1 MAERIEDDWDTVARL
16 AADLHDAHARLV
28 AHMSTVLEGNS
39 WAGAGIRSP
48 EHFLVLRA
56 GLSRGQA
63 RAVVL
68 LARRAAEL
76 PATARALREGRISL
90 DQAAVVARHTPAEFD
105 ETVAEFA
112 QYATVTQLQ
121 RSVARYDF
129 TLDESDPLQPPA
141 TDEPDIPPGDGPV
154 EPAPPEQEPP
164 SLSMWHGDDGRFHL
178 AYEAPEEIGAL
189 VETALAE
196 AKDWLIREGAGTV
209 SHADA
214 LAVIANRSLDGVTVA
229 SRRARYRVN
238 VFLDTDGGWL
248 LGRPR
253 LPQHVVEGLTC
264 DGELVPVWETDGVPV
279 SVGTGRRTV
288 PERTRRL
295 VPSVIGDVATP
306 GATPRD
312 GSRSTTS
319 GTGGTAGRPTTT
331 TSSRSAPSTTT
342 STTAT
347 PSPLSAKPPEPT
359 ASSSSRQEGGRS
371 SPRRPAEAAGSPS
384 RLPRTCTSCRHPE
397 IPRMSGS
404 SRGLLATRRPPGG
417 RVAATSGRLA
427 TSCTSHSSTSPHPRP
442 VIRPRAQGKRDHET
456 GRTLPHSSDDEPGA
470 SPPLCS
476 WRPSPGGV
484 DCAGPSVLPQRRWHA
499 PRLGD
504 PRERTAT
511 RHRVLLA
518 QPPPVRLAE
527 PRLAPLPPSPSP
539 RPVRPVPTASSC
551 SRGPRGAGRV
561 RAHQQGVGAG
571 ALQRGVARDRVGG
584 RERGRCIPPG
594 AALPCPDIANPGGQV
609 HP

>member
-295 VPSVIGDVATP
+295 VLERDRGCRYPGCHATRWLEIHHIRHW
-306 GATPRD
+306 RD
-312 GSRSTTS
+312 GGPTDYDNLVALCTFHHDEHHRNAFSLVGEATRAD
-319 GTGGTAGRPTTT
+319 GLEFLTAGGWPIE
-331 TSSRSAPSTTT
+331 P
-342 STTAT
+342 AT
-347 PSPLSAKPPEPT
+347 PS
-359 ASSSSRQEGGRS
+359 GGRRLTEPAPPDLHVVPP
-371 SPRRPAEAAGSPS
+371 PRDPPDVRLEQGPA
-384 RLPRTCTSCRHPE
+384 
-397 IPRMSGS
+397 
-404 SRGLLATRRPPGG
+404 
-417 RVAATSGRLA
+417 
-427 TSCTSHSSTSPHPRP
+427 
-442 VIRPRAQGKRDHET
+442 
-456 GRTLPHSSDDEPGA
+456 SDPA
-470 SPPLCS
+470 SPGRQGRRYL
-476 WRPSPGGV
+476 
-484 DCAGPSVLPQRRWHA
+484 GPSGDILHLSLVDFTPSA
-499 PRLGD
+499 PRD
-504 PRERTAT
+504 ST
-511 RHRVLLA
+511 
-518 QPPPVRLAE
+518 
-527 PRLAPLPPSPSP
+527 
-539 RPVRPVPTASSC
+539 
-551 SRGPRGAGRV
+551 
-561 RAHQQGVGAG
+561 
-571 ALQRGVARDRVGG
+571 
-584 RERGRCIPPG
+584 
-594 AALPCPDIANPGGQV
+594 
-609 HP
+609 